1 MARKKKGDLS
11 AFSNALSDLGMNNVE
26 FGESVVDLSQA
37 EYVQEEGADIEN
49 LDDKE
54 PEPADTKQT
63 EDNTDPFEDNSQIPE
78 EVLNNINNNN
88 SSQQNNVEE
97 QVEENEPEEIEESE
111 EINENETANVGAFF
125 DAFAEA
131 LHWDVDEQDKPT
143 NVDDLI
149 EYIQDVVD
157 QNSVPEYADE
167 RVQQLDNYIKNGGKF
182 EDFYNN
188 MSQTI
193 SYDSLDMDD
202 ELNQKAVVRDYM
214 KMQGYDDEQI
224 SRKIERYEDADML
237 EEEAQ
242 DAVVRLKQITQQQ
255 LALQQQQ
262 QEQIR
267 QAQEEQARQFITS
280 LNSSISSLDNI
291 RGIAIPK
298 EDRKALLDYI
308 TRTDAN
314 GLTQYQK
321 DFNSNLVNNLIES
334 AYFTMKGDALLGTA
348 KRNGQTS
355 AASKLRTMLRHQT
368 KNHTSYNANDKQRS
382 VAEMASSIWR

>member
-11 AFSNALSDLGMNNVE
+11 AFNNALSELGMNNVE
-26 FGESVVDLSQA
+26 LGVSPVDLSQDIM
-37 EYVQEEGADIEN
+37 QEEGADIEN
-49 LDDKE
+49 LDERE
-54 PEPADTKQT
+54 PDPVQAQAEEKKDPLEDTSEIPA
-63 EDNTDPFEDNSQIPE
+63 
-78 EVLNNINNNN
+78 EVLNNINNN
-88 SSQQNNVEE
+88 SQTTNVED
-97 QVEENEPEEIEESE
+97 QVEEDETNDEEVN

-131 LHWDVDEQDKPT
+131 LHWDVEESEKPT
-143 NVDDLI
+143 SVDDLI
-149 EYIQDVVD
+149 DYIQDVVD

-167 RVQQLDNYIKNGGKF
+167 RIQQLDNYVRNGGKF

-193 SYDSLDMDD
+193 SYDSLDMED

-291 RGIAIPK
+291 RGISIPK

-308 TRTDAN
+308 TRTDAD

-368 KNHTSYNANDKQRS
+368 KNHTTYNANDNQRS

>member
-1 MARKKKGDLS
+1 M
-11 AFSNALSDLGMNNVE
+11 E
-26 FGESVVDLSQA
+26 
-37 EYVQEEGADIEN
+37 
-49 LDDKE
+49 
-54 PEPADTKQT
+54 
-63 EDNTDPFEDNSQIPE
+63 
-78 EVLNNINNNN
+78 
-88 SSQQNNVEE
+88 
-97 QVEENEPEEIEESE
+97 
-111 EINENETANVGAFF
+111 
-125 DAFAEA
+125 
-131 LHWDVDEQDKPT
+131 
-143 NVDDLI
+143 
-149 EYIQDVVD
+149 
-157 QNSVPEYADE
+157 
-167 RVQQLDNYIKNGGKF
+167 
-182 EDFYNN
+182 
-188 MSQTI
+188 
-193 SYDSLDMDD
+193 D

-291 RGIAIPK
+291 RGISIPK

-308 TRTDAN
+308 TRTDAD

-368 KNHTSYNANDKQRS
+368 KNHTTYNANDNQRS